1 MRLIYRAGIALLAA
15 IGLAGCPGTQHSQ
28 HTLSSGGGKPRAVVA
43 LALGGGAS
51 KGFAHIGV
59 LKVLHE
65 NHIPVNIVTGTSAGA
80 LVGSLYASGM
90 SPARLQTE
98 AIQMEKADI
107 VDLTLS
113 TRGFIRGE
121 KLQNWINAK
130 VGNRPIQQF
139 PLKFAAVATE
149 FGTGKMTVF
158 NSGNAGQAVRASA
171 SIPNVFLPVEVGGKQ
186 YVDGGRSAPVP
197 VSAAKRLGANV
208 VIAVG
213 ITANPARNSK
223 GGFFSYLT
231 HSHNILSTPALNG
244 ERAKADV
251 VIKPQVQHLGAVGG
265 FDEKAHA
272 IKLGEDA
279 ARAALPQIRAV
290 LQRYQVP

>member
-15 IGLAGCPGTQHSQ
+15 IGLAGCPSTQHSQ
-28 HTLSSGGGKPRAVVA
+28 HAPSSAGGKPRAVVA

-65 NHIPVNIVTGTSAGA
+65 NHIPVHIVTGTSAGA

-90 SPARLQTE
+90 NPARLQTE

-171 SIPNVFLPVEVGGKQ
+171 SIPNVFLPVEIRGKQ
-186 YVDGGRSAPVP
+186 YVDGGLSAPVP

-208 VIAVG
+208 VIAVD
-213 ITANPARNSK
+213 ISAKPARISQS
-223 GGFFSYLT
+223 GFFSYLDQ
-231 HSHNILSTPALNG
+231 SLNIMSTPALNS
-244 ERAKADV
+244 ELAKADV

-272 IKLGEDA
+272 VKLGEDA

-290 LQRYQVP
+290 LQRYQVH